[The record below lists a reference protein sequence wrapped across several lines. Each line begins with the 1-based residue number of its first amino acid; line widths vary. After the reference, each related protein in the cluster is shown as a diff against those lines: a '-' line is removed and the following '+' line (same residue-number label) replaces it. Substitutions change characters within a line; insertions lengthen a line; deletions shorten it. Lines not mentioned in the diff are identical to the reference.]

1 MTQFKVLRRK
11 TTLWRNLSKN
21 PCGDLVALASHLNL
35 RYWFQ
40 LCCIFITFFIFSQGF
55 PFLTSVYILLFQIGN
70 GWGKNGHHLGPQFR
84 YQGQTF
90 HPTPCLKSIG
100 AWGIEDPEIGRHR
113 LICCLVF
120 VVMLFFFWRKK
131 RQQTLESLE
140 ISSNHQ
146 KETCILIIWKS
157 IVYKMI
163 GITSVEKLG
172 EMSRISTSTSKT
184 WSFLEQSF
192 QAEKSW
198 CFNHSQCL
206 GGKMLTIN

>member
-1 MTQFKVLRRK
+1 MGGEKTGTTWDLNFAIKVRHSTRLHA
-11 TTLWRNLSKN
+11 LNPSGPEESKILKSA
-21 PCGDLVALASHLNL
+21 DIAWFVA
-35 RYWFQ
+35 WFLL
-40 LCCIFITFFIFSQGF
+40 LCC
-55 PFLTSVYILLFQIGN
+55 
-70 GWGKNGHHLGPQFR
+70 
-84 YQGQTF
+84 
-90 HPTPCLKSIG
+90 
-100 AWGIEDPEIGRHR
+100 
-113 LICCLVF
+113 
-120 VVMLFFFWRKK
+120 FFFWRKK

-198 CFNHSQCL
+198 CFNHSQCFGGQNVNHQL
-206 GGKMLTIN
+206 GGGFKYFLIFTPIWERFPFWQILFNRVETTN